1 MEPAETSSGG
11 NILSCLQTEGVT
23 IRTLGVSLVAI
34 AAVAASLTLARQRG
48 DQRRPELSTTPD
60 SPPVPLTTDAGL
72 DAIRSAG
79 L

>member
-1 MEPAETSSGG
+1 
-11 NILSCLQTEGVT
+11 VT

-34 AAVAASLTLARQRG
+34 AAIVASLTIVKQRSEERQ
-48 DQRRPELSTTPD
+48 PEPEAPEPRTPAAVD
-60 SPPVPLTTDAGL
+60 LNL

>member
-1 MEPAETSSGG
+1 
-11 NILSCLQTEGVT
+11 VR

-34 AAVAASLTLARQRG
+34 AAIVASLTIVRQRSEVR
-48 DQRRPELSTTPD
+48 QPEPAPPTPRTPAAVD
-60 SPPVPLTTDAGL
+60 LNL